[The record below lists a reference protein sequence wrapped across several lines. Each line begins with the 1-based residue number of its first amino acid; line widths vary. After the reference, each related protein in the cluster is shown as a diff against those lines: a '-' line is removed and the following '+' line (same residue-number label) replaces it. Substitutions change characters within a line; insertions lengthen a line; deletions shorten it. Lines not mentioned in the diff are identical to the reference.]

1 MRNYYPSTHTLLTIN
16 VIHLL
21 RITNPLTVWCRIL
34 LFTINVIH
42 IIPNSEFRITFRKDA
57 IIMKTPVFTGSSTAI
72 VTPFRDGKVDYKKL
86 GELIDFQI
94 AGGTSAITICGTT
107 GESSTQSLEEHTAT
121 VDFCVKHVNS
131 RVKVIAG
138 TGSNDTQAALF
149 LSQEAEKSGADAVL
163 MVTPYYN
170 KTTQLGLIK
179 HYTFIADR
187 INIPIIFYN
196 VPSRTGMSFTAE
208 TYKELSKHPN
218 VNGVKEAAGDFKLI
232 SATLSLCGD
241 DFFVWSGNDEDTVPM
256 MSIGAKGVI
265 SVISNIVPAAMAEMI
280 GYCLNGDFKSA
291 AEIHLKYLD
300 LMGKLFIE
308 VNPIPVKAAMNLMGM
323 DVGEPR
329 MPLCNLVPEN
339 LEKLRKSMEAVGL
352 LQM

>member
-1 MRNYYPSTHTLLTIN
+1 
-16 VIHLL
+16 
-21 RITNPLTVWCRIL
+21 
-34 LFTINVIH
+34 
-42 IIPNSEFRITFRKDA
+42 
-57 IIMKTPVFTGSSTAI
+57 MKSPVFEGSSTAI
-72 VTPFRDGKVDYKKL
+72 VTPFRDGKVDYRKL

-131 RVKVIAG
+131 RVKVIAN
-138 TGSNDTQAALF
+138 TGSNDTHAALF
-149 LSQEAEKSGADAVL
+149 LAQEAEKSGADALL

-170 KTTQLGLIK
+170 KTTQRGLVK

-187 INIPIIFYN
+187 VNIPIIFYN

-218 VNGVKEAAGDFKLI
+218 VNGVKEASGNFKLI
-232 SATLSLCGD
+232 AATLASCGD
-241 DFFVWSGNDEDTVPM
+241 EFNIWSGNDEDIVAM

-265 SVISNIVPAAMAEMI
+265 STFGNIVPSVVAEMTKF
-280 GYCLNGDFKSA
+280 CLEGDFRSA
-291 AEIHLKYLD
+291 AKLQLKYLNLID
-300 LMGKLFIE
+300 MLFIE
-308 VNPIPVKAAMNLMGM
+308 VNPIPIKTAMNLMGM

-329 MPLCNLVPEN
+329 LPLCDMEPANR
-339 LEKLRKSMEAVGL
+339 EKLKASMIALGL
-352 LQM
+352 LK